1 MPARLR
7 QPPSDLDFNCT
18 KSRRFLCETLMS
30 RSSEA
35 AFSTPPFRSFSLVDP
50 NKPPPPVT
58 YARRNLRS
66 RLTLVC
72 VRACEINRAHGVC
85 VGLGLIF
92 QGCHYELPDIKFASV
107 DLPAVTVE
115 TPFAPSRHR
124 AFRGFAIIISA
135 GNVYWWPLNEYMT
148 PTWAPIKFSLSNRRV
163 GKINIA
169 HIEFS
174 R

>member
-1 MPARLR
+1 MRTR
-7 QPPSDLDFNCT
+7 V
-18 KSRRFLCETLMS
+18 R
-30 RSSEA
+30 
-35 AFSTPPFRSFSLVDP
+35 
-50 NKPPPPVT
+50 NKPR
-58 YARRNLRS
+58 ARAG
-66 RLTLVC
+66 
-72 VRACEINRAHGVC
+72 VR

-135 GNVYWWPLNEYMT
+135 GNVYWWLFNEYIT
-148 PTWAPIKFSLSNRRV
+148 PTWVPIKFSLSNRRA
-163 GKINIA
+163 GKIIAEVNIA
-169 HIEFS
+169 YIEFL